1 MLIFPSVSP
10 NSRLCERS
18 FGPTD
23 GEEKVEDSENEPSA
37 LMMWDVVLTIIDP
50 ESLNES
56 VYYQLNLEPLM
67 LVN

>member
-1 MLIFPSVSP
+1 M
-10 NSRLCERS
+10 
-18 FGPTD
+18 
-23 GEEKVEDSENEPSA
+23 EKKRVEDSENEPSA

-67 LVN
+67 LVD